1 MNNEFAYEYVHSQSV
16 GNLEKCRE
24 IIKNT
29 DEKLE
34 QLYNIHNIRGYQLLL
49 IKDDTDIE
57 EKLIEPK
64 FEGVTMGKLPF
75 VYSFVQPFN
84 DVKSDFNS
92 LMESLQY
99 KRVDD

>member
-1 MNNEFAYEYVHSQSV
+1 MSEYVHSQSV

-29 DEKLE
+29 DDKLE

-49 IKDDTDIE
+49 IKDDIDIE

-64 FEGVTMGKLPF
+64 FEGVTMGKFHERLF
-75 VYSFVQPFN
+75 ICTTF
-84 DVKSDFNS
+84 
-92 LMESLQY
+92 
-99 KRVDD
+99 

>member
-1 MNNEFAYEYVHSQSV
+1 MDNEFAHEYVHSQSI

-29 DEKLE
+29 DAKLE
-34 QLYNIHNIRGYQLLL
+34 QLYNIQNIRGYQLLL
-49 IKDDTDIE
+49 IKDDADVE

-64 FEGVTMGKLPF
+64 FEGVTMGKFPF
-75 VYSFVQPFN
+75 VYSFVQPLN
-84 DVKSDFNS
+84 DAKSNFNS

-99 KRVDD
+99 KRVDN